1 MINIIFSI
9 FSGEISML
17 RNEGDKLTRVI
28 VCSPSIEYF
37 NYKNRVLHN
46 ITQPADKNKAIQQ
59 HNSLKSI
66 LEKSG
71 CEVIDVPELKDHPN
85 SVFTRD
91 ACLCTP
97 AGYIN
102 LRMGLKTR
110 VGEEIWMSQTLNSL
124 GEPEYASIKEP
135 GTVEG
140 GDIILAGSVVFVGLS
155 KRTNKQGVKQISKL
169 LNTLGYEIRAITVP
183 SPFLHIGG
191 AMSIIGP
198 KKILCC
204 KNVFPHNFFYGFNK
218 IEISFNTFV
227 SGNVI
232 CVGNNEIIA
241 DISNTEVINKLKHTG
256 IYIHTIDLSE
266 FVKGTGGP
274 SCLIMPVE
282 RK

>member
-1 MINIIFSI
+1 
-9 FSGEISML
+9 ML
-17 RNEGDKLTRVI
+17 KNEGDKLSSVI

-46 ITQPADKNKAIQQ
+46 ITQPADKNKAIDQ
-59 HNSLKSI
+59 HNNLKSI

-71 CEVIDVPELKDHPN
+71 CKVIDVPELKDHPN

-97 AGYIN
+97 AGYIK

-110 VGEEIWMSQTLNSL
+110 VGEDIWMSQILNSIQ
-124 GEPEYASIKEP
+124 EPEYATIKEP

-140 GDIILAGSVVFVGLS
+140 GDIILAGSVAFVGLS
-155 KRTNKQGVKQISKL
+155 KRTNKEGVKQLSRL
-169 LNTLGYEIRAITVP
+169 LNALGYEVRTIPVP
-183 SPFLHIGG
+183 FTYLHIGG
-191 AMSIIGP
+191 AMSVIGP
-198 KKILCC
+198 KKVLCC
-204 KNVFPHNFFYGFNK
+204 KNVFPDNFFNGFNK
-218 IEISFNTFV
+218 IEVPFNTFV

-241 DISNTEVINKLKHTG
+241 DISNMEVVNKLKHTD

-266 FVKGTGGP
+266 FIKGTGGP
-274 SCLIMPVE
+274 NCLIMPVE